1 MEEYIRDKVYRYCE
15 KNEGATLNTV
25 YKAFEK
31 DLWNMIA
38 MIHGE
43 WVANQSDFEGVEFSE
58 GNFDM
63 VEYKIGD

>member
-1 MEEYIRDKVYRYCE
+1 MEEYIREKVIRYCE
-15 KNEGATLNTV
+15 QNEGVTLHTV

-38 MIHGE
+38 MMHGE
-43 WVANQSDFEGVEFSE
+43 WIASQSDFEGIEFSE